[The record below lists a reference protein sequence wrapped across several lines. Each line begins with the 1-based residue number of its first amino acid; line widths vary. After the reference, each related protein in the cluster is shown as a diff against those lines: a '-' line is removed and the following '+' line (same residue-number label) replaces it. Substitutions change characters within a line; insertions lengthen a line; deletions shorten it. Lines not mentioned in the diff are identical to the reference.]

1 MATAPG
7 PQRTTSPPVTASRSP
22 PHSTLQCLSG
32 TTAIK
37 DTSASTLAEQFS
49 VIDIENYEDVAPWDL
64 ILWSRVSEAERESKC
79 PSLYRLVD
87 RYYEIGHFV
96 ATTIVSEPEVEDRV
110 EMITKFLDVARCA
123 NDLGNFNLMMAV
135 YSGITH
141 PVLKRLKTTWASMPS
156 EKMKLLNSF
165 IKYCDPE
172 DNYDAMRTYIE
183 LTSTVRPVLP
193 FLGGYLAEMSA
204 IHTLSSDYLPSVSS
218 SGDRLINYAKH
229 RKLYQII
236 SSIRRCNAKLVVRR
250 REQVINALR
259 RLHALPTDGIKMKVS
274 DLQEAASYN
283 MLDSSDSESD
293 EQGEHGFEAVAT
305 PRYPV
310 FDPNAAARGP
320 FSPDTFASP
329 ILTDSSP
336 HELYVD
342 PGLDAPPR
350 QFYNNYPN
358 HHNSPSGST
367 HQHNI
372 MHSAAPTHPAQH
384 QQTTIQSPQPT
395 PATPISASSA
405 PNLHT
410 HHAIVSAAGS
420 GNSSQ
425 VSSPGPS
432 HPRKSAKKGE
442 ILKSRSTGAF
452 NVAKLTPDDG
462 GTASSSGDSMANPN
476 QSNSVGSNGSG
487 SSPKQTRAT
496 TKTSSDGALNKRV
509 MLKHENDTYYYYT
522 TASGPSST
530 KSAAGS
536 QASTTAD
543 VPSPAPSAK
552 IDPQATSGTA
562 TNTLATSS
570 GAVGATGSSNVGNE
584 KSSTGQK
591 SSAPITTSKRPSHR
605 SMVSANSRSSIR
617 SGHSIEGEEDM
628 SDGAGGYTTGGTNTT
643 AYPYGASS
651 YGSHSHLYHS
661 GGGHISA
668 GTSPKEF
675 ISPFASAAAA
685 NAAAPPYKKELSPLR
700 FPQQTV
706 DAIAESDDSPA
717 TPSSGSSPRAVKSIP
732 QHISRQNSRTTNPS
746 PIRKQASAPTS
757 INDRIT
763 ERNVSG
769 STIHSAGT
777 FHSNP
782 TSARSA
788 GGKGS
793 SSIIAPATLGYPGG
807 ATSFTSNGSGG
818 IPLLMGTGP
827 GSVHT
832 AVGSASSAAAM
843 AERSAANNHS
853 PNGGN
858 SPGGTGNSLAYTST
872 ATNKAEL
879 KMDSKRYRIALELLE
894 TEEDFVHYLKILV
907 EDGIWSLRQRLQKDN
922 IKNAKRTSSSTLNS
936 SNPLSSSPPISPHL
950 SPHQQVD
957 SNTALSEEHLRIIFS
972 NIEALYSFHSLLL
985 EDLHNAVRFWRSGG
999 LGSLFSQYHH
1009 GFEAYIEYTNS
1020 RHRGDLLLEAL
1031 LDTPAPS
1038 THVENDGLS
1047 AARLIQRQQEVILS
1061 KTRKA
1066 NFHALLHLP
1075 VLRLPRILILLKE
1088 FKSCTS
1094 EGHVDLPI
1102 LVDAIS
1108 KLENIAMKLP
1118 MTQEDAEQS
1127 MLQLQVLNKITGW
1140 KDKRS
1145 KLRPGRAFLA
1155 EYDLKML
1162 IQGTNRFPKLVAL
1175 LWSDTIFFCRTK
1187 ETRGTKKRKWAI
1199 LGVLNLT
1206 HVHLHPLSSKQVRHK
1221 FRELSKESSGNSS
1234 GKVSG
1239 SRLDPSS
1246 ASPSHHHGRP
1256 SWNKHPSIVSMKYM
1270 GLEWLL
1276 SFSSVELGEA
1286 FVADVHAA
1294 SERVVGLHSTRFTKF
1309 EVGQTSPGACE
1320 SAAITRV
1327 ASKIYSFG
1335 GAFRGQWR
1343 NEMWAWDMDDRK
1355 WEKVASGNSA
1365 NGCEPP
1371 LARTEHAMC
1380 AVGTKLYLHG
1390 GQRFGSYID
1399 DMMVFDTETLNW
1411 NAISMQQLPPPTPSS
1426 TSSNTSARD
1435 IIPMSVHTIN
1445 TFAHGAAGT
1454 ASDAI
1459 KDQHPS
1465 GISST
1470 SISTSTYHTAD
1481 QSVSASQTHGS
1492 SGLIK
1497 APSAISV
1504 ASNQSLP
1511 ATSTPPSPRSGH
1523 SLNAIG
1529 TKLYLFGGQWFESL
1543 HQRHLFNDLYCF
1555 DTDTQTW
1562 SEILPSGPDAYVPAA
1577 RQRHAAQVI
1586 DNKLVIFGGSGLTS
1600 ELCDTAIY
1608 DPETNTWHACEEAYG
1623 YIPTNRALTGSTVF
1637 GKKLILFGGSCETR
1651 VHSSASSGLS
1661 PSSSILSTV
1670 PDPRAS
1676 PANASAAPPAIASSA
1691 VSAASG
1697 GGGSANNATSET
1709 FNDLFVFD
1717 VESRK
1722 WSHCWIPVELAPRR
1736 AHSIVA
1742 TSSNDNTLTIMCGR
1756 MLDPDSGDS
1765 QPTAEV
1771 LLLHGLSSI
1780 INNSI
1785 GRAEKMEKMRE
1796 KVEKLSQFAIH
1807 QQALLTVVGSHYVTP
1822 PPTSE
1827 GVKWDPLTTKSTFT
1841 LLENLGSLVYKA
1853 MHEPTQSLVA
1863 IKVLSHHDCSLEMLD
1878 VMAEE
1883 MQVLSR
1889 CRHPGLTA
1897 YHGFAPVSSELWIVS
1912 ELAMGASLD
1921 RIQHETTTL
1930 SEKQVA
1936 SVLVTLLE
1944 SLAYLHSQNIVHKSI
1959 KASNV
1964 VLNADG
1970 RIKLTDWGL
1979 SPVWRPLHGS
1989 PESPAHTAAND
2000 IYDVGLMVVG
2010 LLEPYG
2016 PARQLR
2022 TRNRFAAETLDF
2034 VALCTA
2040 SFAHRR
2046 PTAVQLLSHP
2056 FILPHLQNAQRD
2068 DLLRALFSDAS
2079 TRNANR
2085 RTSSLGGST
2094 TSALALGTFA
2104 VTIDRAP
2111 LDTRKPSGGGGLNTS
2126 SPSIANTIGST
2137 RRKSSKPDETNL
2149 LMAHIEELKL
2159 EHANESEKLK
2169 STILTLQAQN
2179 ANLESRLRAIE
2190 LLVSNLVI
2198 PPQ

>member
-1 MATAPG
+1 M
-7 PQRTTSPPVTASRSP
+7 PPV
-22 PHSTLQCLSG
+22 LQCPSG
-32 TTAIK
+32 SLAIK

-49 VIDIENYEDVAPWDL
+49 VIDIENYEEIAPWDL
-64 ILWSRVSEAERESKC
+64 ILWSRVSPAERESKC

-96 ATTIVSEPEVEDRV
+96 ATTIVSEPEVPDRV

-183 LTSTVRPVLP
+183 LTSTVRSVVP
-193 FLGGYLAEMSA
+193 FLGGYLAEMSN
-204 IHTLSSDYLPSVSS
+204 IHSLSSDYLPSVSS
-218 SGDRLINYAKH
+218 GGERLINYAKH
-229 RKLYQII
+229 RKLYHII
-236 SSIRRCNAKLVVRR
+236 SSIRRCNPKLAVRR

-283 MLDSSDSESD
+283 MLDDSDSD
-293 EQGEHGFEAVAT
+293 TDDQGEHGFEAVAT

-310 FDPNAAARGP
+310 FDPNNATRGH
-320 FSPDTFASP
+320 FSPQETFASP

-342 PGLDAPPR
+342 PGLDMPVR
-350 QFYNNYPN
+350 QFYNQYP
-358 HHNSPSGST
+358 HHQNSPSGST
-367 HQHNI
+367 NQHNI
-372 MHSAAPTHPAQH
+372 MQTAPPPVHSPPPQIH
-384 QQTTIQSPQPT
+384 SPQPV
-395 PATPISASSA
+395 PAVPTSSSA
-405 PNLHT
+405 PNLLHQVIT
-410 HHAIVSAAGS
+410 TTSHAGS

-432 HPRKSAKKGE
+432 HPRKSKKGE

-452 NVAKLTPDDG
+452 NVAKLHDDG

-476 QSNSVGSNGSG
+476 QSNSGGGSAGGSG
-487 SSPKQTRAT
+487 SSPKQGRAT

-536 QASTTAD
+536 QASNPDT
-543 VPSPAPSAK
+543 PSPIPGKSEHHSANSVVNTPHSSAAPSVASGER
-552 IDPQATSGTA
+552 ASERTGTSG
-562 TNTLATSS
+562 
-570 GAVGATGSSNVGNE
+570 
-584 KSSTGQK
+584 GQK
-591 SSAPITTSKRPSHR
+591 ASAPITTSKRPSHR
-605 SMVSANSRSSIR
+605 SMVSANSRGSIR
-617 SGHSIEGEEDM
+617 SGGVSAEGEEEN
-628 SDGAGGYTTGGTNTT
+628 SDGGGYTTGGTNTT
-643 AYPYGASS
+643 AHPYGPSS

-668 GTSPKEF
+668 GTSPKE
-675 ISPFASAAAA
+675 ILSPFAAAAA
-685 NAAAPPYKKELSPLR
+685 SNASAPYKKEMSPLR

-706 DAIAESDDSPA
+706 DAIAESEDSPHS
-717 TPSSGSSPRAVKSIP
+717 PSTGSSASPRPAKQQTIP
-732 QHISRQNSRTTNPS
+732 HHMSRQNSRTTNPS
-746 PIRKQASAPTS
+746 PIRKQPSTVGLPA
-757 INDRIT
+757 DRIA
-763 ERNVSG
+763 ERNFSG

-793 SSIIAPATLGYPGG
+793 SALIGAGYNGG
-807 ATSFTSNGSGG
+807 ATSFTSNGSTG
-818 IPLLMGTGP
+818 IPLLIGGANGAAHTGV
-827 GSVHT
+827 GSLT
-832 AVGSASSAAAM
+832 SASSAAAM
-843 AERSAANNHS
+843 ERS
-853 PNGGN
+853 GGN
-858 SPGGTGNSLAYTST
+858 NMANLSPTSGVSGTLTSL
-872 ATNKAEL
+872 TNKAEL

-907 EDGIWSLRQRLQKDN
+907 EAGVWSLRERLQSEAV
-922 IKNAKRTSSSTLNS
+922 KNGKQSSGSL
-936 SNPLSSSPPISPHL
+936 LSHLTPASATPPGSPNL
-950 SPHQQVD
+950 SPHSTID
-957 SNTALSEEHLRIIFS
+957 SLAALSEDHLRVIFS

-1031 LDTPAPS
+1031 LDLPAP
-1038 THVENDGLS
+1038 TTRVENGGLS
-1047 AARLIQRQQEVILS
+1047 AARLLQRQQEVILS

-1094 EGHVDLPI
+1094 EGHPDLPI

-1206 HVHLHPLSSKQVRHK
+1206 HVHLHPLSSKQVRQK
-1221 FRELSKESSGNSS
+1221 FRELSKGSNAAGGG
-1234 GKVSG
+1234 GKG
-1239 SRLDPSS
+1239 GASRLDPS
-1246 ASPSHHHGRP
+1246 ATPPGHHGRP
-1256 SWNKHPSIVSMKYM
+1256 SWNKHPSIVSMKYL

-1276 SFSSVELGEA
+1276 SFSSVELGDA
-1286 FVADVHAA
+1286 FVADVHSAR
-1294 SERVVGLHSTRFTKF
+1294 ERVVGLHSTRFTAF

-1320 SAAITRV
+1320 SAATARV

-1343 NEMWAWDMDDRK
+1343 NEMWAWDMEDRK

-1399 DMMVFDTETLNW
+1399 DMMVFDTETQNW
-1411 NAISMQQLPPPTPSS
+1411 TAICMPQFTPATPSS
-1426 TSSNTSARD
+1426 ASSSARD
-1435 IIPMSVHTIN
+1435 VIPMSQHTISVHHS
-1445 TFAHGAAGT
+1445 AHGAHSNHSDGLKIDPLTLPTGHSSGSLST
-1454 ASDAI
+1454 A
-1459 KDQHPS
+1459 
-1465 GISST
+1465 T
-1470 SISTSTYHTAD
+1470 TYHTAEIHGSGMAKTAS
-1481 QSVSASQTHGS
+1481 SVSIASQHS
-1492 SGLIK
+1492 STTTPLI
-1497 APSAISV
+1497 
-1504 ASNQSLP
+1504 
-1511 ATSTPPSPRSGH
+1511 STPPSPRSGH
-1523 SLNAIG
+1523 SLSAIG
-1529 TKLYLFGGQWFESL
+1529 NKLYLFGGQWFESL

-1562 SEILPSGPDAYVPAA
+1562 SEILPSSPGAFVPAA

-1586 DNKLVIFGGSGLTS
+1586 DNKLIIFGGSGLSS

-1608 DPETNTWHACEEAYG
+1608 EPSTNTWHACEEAYG
-1623 YIPTNRALTGSTVF
+1623 YIPTNRALTGSAVF
-1637 GKKLILFGGSCETR
+1637 GKKLILFGGSCEAR
-1651 VHSSASSGLS
+1651 VPSGSVATLS
-1661 PSSSILSTV
+1661 PSSSLLAADRSG
-1670 PDPRAS
+1670 A
-1676 PANASAAPPAIASSA
+1676 ANVVSGVAIAPPVLASSA

-1697 GGGSANNATSET
+1697 GSSNSTNGVSET

-1717 VESRK
+1717 VESMK
-1722 WSHCWIPVELAPRR
+1722 WSHCWVPVELAPRR

-1756 MLDPDSGDS
+1756 MVDPVTGDS
-1765 QPTAEV
+1765 QPTPEI

-1822 PPTSE
+1822 PPTTE

-1930 SEKQVA
+1930 GEKQVA
-1936 SVLVTLLE
+1936 SVMVTLLE

-1970 RIKLTDWGL
+1970 RVKLTDWGL
-1979 SPVWRPLHGS
+1979 SPVWRPLHS
-1989 PESPAHTAAND
+1989 STETPAHSAATD
-2000 IYDVGLMVVG
+2000 IYDLGLMVVG

-2068 DLLRALFSDAS
+2068 DLLRALFADAS
-2079 TRNANR
+2079 NRNSNR
-2085 RTSSLGGST
+2085 RTSSLGGS
-2094 TSALALGTFA
+2094 SLGPFA
-2104 VTIDRAP
+2104 VSFAERAP
-2111 LDTRKPSGGGGLNTS
+2111 LDARKSSGGALNSS
-2126 SPSIANTIGST
+2126 SPSISNAIASG
-2137 RRKSSKPDETNL
+2137 RRKSSKPDETSM
-2149 LMAHIEELKL
+2149 LMAHIDEIKL
-2159 EHANESEKLK
+2159 EHSTETEKLK

-2198 PPQ
+2198 APQ

>member
-1 MATAPG
+1 
-7 PQRTTSPPVTASRSP
+7 
-22 PHSTLQCLSG
+22 
-32 TTAIK
+32 
-37 DTSASTLAEQFS
+37 
-49 VIDIENYEDVAPWDL
+49 
-64 ILWSRVSEAERESKC
+64 
-79 PSLYRLVD
+79 
-87 RYYEIGHFV
+87 
-96 ATTIVSEPEVEDRV
+96 
-110 EMITKFLDVARCA
+110 MITKFLDVARCA

-141 PVLKRLKTTWASMPS
+141 PVLKRLKTTWTSMPS

-218 SGDRLINYAKH
+218 TGDRLINYAKH
-229 RKLYQII
+229 RKLYHII
-236 SSIRRCNAKLVVRR
+236 SSIRRCNPKLAVRR

-283 MLDSSDSESD
+283 ILDSTDSDTDS
-293 EQGEHGFEAVAT
+293 QGEGGFEAVAT

-310 FDPNAAARGP
+310 FDPNATTRGP
-320 FSPDTFASP
+320 FSPDTTLSP

-342 PGLDAPPR
+342 PGLDAPVR
-350 QFYNNYPN
+350 QFYNNYP
-358 HHNSPSGST
+358 HHQNSPSGST
-367 HQHNI
+367 NQHNI
-372 MHSAAPTHPAQH
+372 MHGTGHAAHSPPPA
-384 QQTTIQSPQPT
+384 IQSPQPIQAVPT
-395 PATPISASSA
+395 SSSA
-405 PNLHT
+405 PNLN
-410 HHAIVSAAGS
+410 HHHHQIITAPSGAGS

-425 VSSPGPS
+425 VSSPAPS
-432 HPRKSAKKGE
+432 HPRKSKKGE

-452 NVAKLTPDDG
+452 NVAKLADDG

-476 QSNSVGSNGSG
+476 QSNSGGGSAGGSG
-487 SSPKQTRAT
+487 SSPKQGRAA

-536 QASTTAD
+536 QASNPD
-543 VPSPAPSAK
+543 IPSPALPKSDTPTPS
-552 IDPQATSGTA
+552 A
-562 TNTLATSS
+562 TNTTSTASVTDKS
-570 GAVGATGSSNVGNE
+570 GASAAG
-584 KSSTGQK
+584 GQK
-591 SSAPITTSKRPSHR
+591 SAPISTTKRPSHR
-605 SMVSANSRSSIR
+605 SMVSANSRGSIR
-617 SGHSIEGEEDM
+617 SGVSGDEEEA
-628 SDGAGGYTTGGTNTT
+628 SDGGGYTTGGTNATVH
-643 AYPYGASS
+643 PYGPSS

-668 GTSPKEF
+668 GTSPKEI
-675 ISPFASAAAA
+675 ISPFATAAAA
-685 NAAAPPYKKELSPLR
+685 NAALPPYKKEMSPLR
-700 FPQQTV
+700 FPTQSV
-706 DAIAESDDSPA
+706 DAIAESDDSPHS
-717 TPSSGSSPRAVKSIP
+717 PSTGSSASPRPAKQSIP
-732 QHISRQNSRTTNPS
+732 PHMSRQNSRTTNPS
-746 PIRKQASAPTS
+746 PIRKQGPPASASATA
-757 INDRIT
+757 NDRIT
-763 ERNVSG
+763 DRNFSG
-769 STIHSAGT
+769 STIHSTGT
-777 FHSNP
+777 YHSNP

-793 SSIIAPATLGYPGG
+793 AILGAGFNG
-807 ATSFTSNGSGG
+807 ATSFASNGSTG
-818 IPLLMGTGP
+818 IPLLL
-827 GSVHT
+827 GSAHGG
-832 AVGSASSAAAM
+832 VGSLASASSAAAM
-843 AERSAANNHS
+843 DRSGGNNLSPTSGASAAAAMYA
-853 PNGGN
+853 
-858 SPGGTGNSLAYTST
+858 TTF
-872 ATNKAEL
+872 TNKAEL

-907 EDGIWSLRQRLQKDN
+907 EDGIWSLRQRLQKEAV
-922 IKNAKRTSSSTLNS
+922 KNSKQSSSNLLFQHPS
-936 SNPLSSSPPISPHL
+936 LASSSPPSTPHSPGHSL
-950 SPHQQVD
+950 VEAG
-957 SNTALSEEHLRIIFS
+957 TALGEDHLRIIFS

-1020 RHRGDLLLEAL
+1020 RHRGDLLLETL
-1031 LDTPAPS
+1031 LDLPAP
-1038 THVENDGLS
+1038 TTCVEGGGLS

-1206 HVHLHPLSSKQVRHK
+1206 HVHLHPLSSKQVRQK
-1221 FRELSKESSGNSS
+1221 FKELSKETGNAAGSKMS
-1234 GKVSG
+1234 AG

-1246 ASPSHHHGRP
+1246 SAHHHGRP
-1256 SWNKHPSIVSMKYM
+1256 SWNKHPSIVSMKYL

-1276 SFSSVELGEA
+1276 SFSSVELGDA

-1294 SERVVGLHSTRFTKF
+1294 RDRVVGLHSTRFKSF
-1309 EVGQTSPGACE
+1309 EVGHTSPGACE
-1320 SAAITRV
+1320 SAATARV

-1355 WEKVASGNSA
+1355 WEKIASGNSA

-1380 AVGTKLYLHG
+1380 AVGAKLYLHG

-1399 DMMVFDTETLNW
+1399 DMMVFDTETQNW
-1411 NAISMQQLPPPTPSS
+1411 TAISMPQASPTPTSASS
-1426 TSSNTSARD
+1426 SARD
-1435 IIPMSVHTIN
+1435 VIPMSQHTIN
-1445 TFAHGAAGT
+1445 AHT
-1454 ASDAI
+1454 IPHSITQIDS
-1459 KDQHPS
+1459 KTDH
-1465 GISST
+1465 ST
-1470 SISTSTYHTAD
+1470 LPT
-1481 QSVSASQTHGS
+1481 GNS
-1492 SGLIK
+1492 SGSLSTATTFYSAEGHSSMVK
-1497 APSAISV
+1497 APSSASV
-1504 ASNQSLP
+1504 ASSHSTASLI
-1511 ATSTPPSPRSGH
+1511 STPPSPRSGH

-1529 TKLYLFGGQWFESL
+1529 NKLYLFGGQWFESL

-1562 SEILPSGPDAYVPAA
+1562 SEILPSSPSAYVPAA

-1586 DNKLVIFGGSGLTS
+1586 DNKLVIFGGSGLAS

-1608 DPETNTWHACEEAYG
+1608 EPSTNTWHACEEAYG
-1623 YIPTNRALTGSTVF
+1623 YIPTNRALTGSAVF
-1637 GKKLILFGGSCETR
+1637 GKKLILFGGSCEAR
-1651 VHSSASSGLS
+1651 VPSGAPTSLS
-1661 PSSSILSTV
+1661 PSNSMMSAV
-1670 PDPRAS
+1670 PDRAMS
-1676 PANASAAPPAIASSA
+1676 PSNVLAGNGVSTPAIASSA

-1697 GGGSANNATSET
+1697 GSSNTNGVSET

-1717 VESRK
+1717 VESMK
-1722 WSHCWIPVELAPRR
+1722 WSHCWVPVELAPRR

-1756 MLDPDSGDS
+1756 MVDPVSGDS
-1765 QPTAEV
+1765 QPTAEI
-1771 LLLHGLSSI
+1771 LLLNGLSSI

-1822 PPTSE
+1822 PPTTE

-1912 ELAMGASLD
+1912 ELALGASLD
-1921 RIQHETTTL
+1921 RIQHETTTM

-1964 VLNADG
+1964 VLNSDG
-1970 RIKLTDWGL
+1970 RVKLTDWGL
-1979 SPVWRPLHGS
+1979 SPVWRPLHS
-1989 PESPAHTAAND
+1989 SAESPAHTAATD
-2000 IYDVGLMVVG
+2000 VYDVGLMVVG

-2068 DLLRALFSDAS
+2068 DLLRALYADAA
-2079 TRNANR
+2079 TRNSNR

-2094 TSALALGTFA
+2094 GLGVFGTSFTE
-2104 VTIDRAP
+2104 RPP
-2111 LDTRKPSGGGGLNTS
+2111 LDTRKSSGGGALNTS
-2126 SPSIANTIGST
+2126 SPSISNSMAA
-2137 RRKSSKPDETNL
+2137 RRKSSKPDEANI

-2179 ANLESRLRAIE
+2179 NNLESRLRAIE
-2190 LLVSNLVI
+2190 LLVANLVI
-2198 PPQ
+2198 APQ